1 MVESDC
7 FFAPCEADGASSS
20 PDVGRVQSCGVMDMI
35 FELQWHEC
43 VGEEGRLLMLHF
55 AQGVCGTGIGAR
67 RVADGVMGAAFCV
80 MRIRG
85 AEHASA

>member
-1 MVESDC
+1 MVESEC
-7 FFAPCEADGASSS
+7 FLRHVKLKARVEALTSAE
-20 PDVGRVQSCGVMDMI
+20 CKVMDMS

-43 VGEEGRLLMLHF
+43 VGEEGLLLMLHC

-67 RVADGVMGAAFCV
+67 HVADGVMGAAFCV